1 MGYVLNKEAKRVYAS
16 TPMELL
22 VGLNQDFNLG
32 IDLSKSFFGG
42 FFNIHLVFN
51 DGSEKYFYNRDDL
64 LAFIASVVKL
74 GGTGFENYINRF
86 DSFLILADDIEFPE
100 VIVEETVVEQPE
112 PFEFTEVPEEF
123 ETEIILEENIEDET
137 VEDITEESVE
147 ELVEDSSEE
156 TKELEEP
163 NWKAMSGPKFSKEA
177 IVELAKSSYSIE
189 LNIEDKKPSLLADFK
204 EQYERLKK

>member
-100 VIVEETVVEQPE
+100 VVVEQLE
-112 PFEFTEVPEEF
+112 PFEFTEVSEEF
-123 ETEIILEENIEDET
+123 ETEITLEEKIEDAT
-137 VEDITEESVE
+137 VEDITEESAE
-147 ELVEDSSEE
+147 ELVEE
-156 TKELEEP
+156 TKEPEEP
-163 NWKAMSGPKFSKEA
+163 NWKAMSGPKFSKET
-177 IVELAKSSYSIE
+177 IVELAKNSYGIE

-204 EQYERLKK
+204 EQYEQLKK

>member
-1 MGYVLNKEAKRVYAS
+1 MGYVLNREAKRVYAS

-51 DGSEKYFYNRDDL
+51 DGSEDYFYNRDDL

-100 VIVEETVVEQPE
+100 VVAEQLE
-112 PFEFTEVPEEF
+112 PFEFTEVSEEF
-123 ETEIILEENIEDET
+123 ETEITLEEKIED
-137 VEDITEESVE
+137 VAAEELSE
-147 ELVEDSSEE
+147 ELVEE
-156 TKELEEP
+156 TKETEEP
-163 NWKAMSGPKFSKEA
+163 NWKSMSGPKFSKEN
-177 IVELAKSSYSIE
+177 IVELAKSSYGIE

-204 EQYERLKK
+204 EQFEQLKK

>member
-86 DSFLILADDIEFPE
+86 DSFLVLADDIEFPE
-100 VIVEETVVEQPE
+100 VIVEEIIEQLE
-112 PFEFTEVPEEF
+112 PFEFTEVSEEF
-123 ETEIILEENIEDET
+123 KTEIILEEKIEDKSA
-137 VEDITEESVE
+137 EESVE
-147 ELVEDSSEE
+147 ELVEDFPEE

-163 NWKAMSGPKFSKEA
+163 NWKSMSGPKFSKEN
-177 IVELAKSSYSIE
+177 IVELAKSSYGIE

-204 EQYERLKK
+204 EQYEQLKK

>member
-100 VIVEETVVEQPE
+100 VVEEEVVEQSK
-112 PFEFTEVPEEF
+112 PFEFTEVSEEF
-123 ETEIILEENIEDET
+123 ETEITLEEKIED
-137 VEDITEESVE
+137 VAAEESSD
-147 ELVEDSSEE
+147 ELVGE

-163 NWKAMSGPKFSKEA
+163 NWKSMSGPKFSKEN
-177 IVELAKSSYSIE
+177 IVELAKSSYGIE

-204 EQYERLKK
+204 EQYEQLKK

>member
-1 MGYVLNKEAKRVYAS
+1 MARYAFILNIKLKLERFYKLGYVLNKEAKRVYAS

-86 DSFLILADDIEFPE
+86 DSFLVLADDIEFPE
-100 VIVEETVVEQPE
+100 VVEEEIIEQPE

-123 ETEIILEENIEDET
+123 ETGIVLEAKLSDAEI
-137 VEDITEESVE
+137 
-147 ELVEDSSEE
+147 
-156 TKELEEP
+156 
-163 NWKAMSGPKFSKEA
+163 
-177 IVELAKSSYSIE
+177 
-189 LNIEDKKPSLLADFK
+189 
-204 EQYERLKK
+204 

>member
-51 DGSEKYFYNRDDL
+51 DGSEDYFYNRDDL

-100 VIVEETVVEQPE
+100 VVAEETIKQSE
-112 PFEFTEVPEEF
+112 PFEFTEVSEEF
-123 ETEIILEENIEDET
+123 ETEIILEEKI
-137 VEDITEESVE
+137 EDITEELVE
-147 ELVEDSSEE
+147 ELVEE

-163 NWKAMSGPKFSKEA
+163 NWKAMSGPKFSKEN
-177 IVELAKSSYSIE
+177 IVELAKNSYGIE

-204 EQYERLKK
+204 EQYEQLKK

>member
-1 MGYVLNKEAKRVYAS
+1 MGYVLNKEAKRIYAS

-64 LAFIASVVKL
+64 LVFIGSVVKL

-100 VIVEETVVEQPE
+100 VIVEETMVEQPE

-123 ETEIILEENIEDET
+123 ETEIIIEEKIEDEI
-137 VEDITEESVE
+137 VEDITEESADAPKE
-147 ELVEDSSEE
+147 A
-156 TKELEEP
+156 KELEEP

-177 IVELAKSSYSIE
+177 IVELAKSSYGIE

-204 EQYERLKK
+204 EQFKQLKK